1 MTSGNKNVKRAP
13 LPKKQRGFQ
22 KGKRGPAIRQ
32 AELDERAY
40 LKTNGPIIITE
51 RPSPGFM
58 GTPQPNRTGT
68 IIPTVNSRN
77 NRLNRILQDLIQEIG
92 REVVSPQQGWTRIEA
107 VVRRLYADAMAG
119 KTPATSL
126 LLERGWGR
134 VPQPLKVDFQTELK
148 QVVEDAGLTPDE
160 IANDPLLS
168 QLIAGPVIDAEYTE
182 THGQS
187 PD

>member
-1 MTSGNKNVKRAP
+1 MTKSGSVRRAP
-13 LPKKQRGFQ
+13 IPKIQRGFQ
-22 KGKRGPAIRQ
+22 KGKRGPALKQ
-32 AELDERAY
+32 DELDERKL
-40 LKTNGPIIITE
+40 LKTNGPIIIE
-51 RPSPGFM
+51 ARSVPGNPNLHNPNAATAF
-58 GTPQPNRTGT
+58 TPTAT
-68 IIPTVNSRN
+68 SRST
-77 NRLNRILQDLIQEIG
+77 RLNRILQDLIQEIG

-148 QVVEDAGLTPDE
+148 QVVEDAGLTQEE

-168 QLIAGPVIDAEYTE
+168 QLITGPVVEGEFTSGSA
-182 THGQS
+182 